1 MSLHITLGCMYA
13 SKTTSLMNRYNIL
26 KNEPIFVIDYDTE
39 RQDKYYEGELMNN
52 NGIKIPCMKCSKLYD
67 LFDIYKKRG
76 NFQISHEFDP
86 LNDFETSI
94 EMYETLNALLNAQ
107 HVLINEAQFFP
118 DLIEF
123 VKEFVNK
130 NIYVYGLDGDFKQEK
145 IGHILDIIPLCD
157 TVTKLKAI
165 CECGQPAIF
174 SKRLSEEM
182 DQYQPNAQYVPVC
195 RKCNK

>member
-13 SKTTSLMNRYNIL
+13 SKTSSLINRYNIL
-26 KNEPIFVIDYDTE
+26 KNEPTVVIDYDTE
-39 RQDKYYEGELMNN
+39 RQDKYYEGELMNH
-52 NGIKIPCMKCSKLYD
+52 NGIKIHCIKCSKLYD

-86 LNDFETSI
+86 LNDFESSI

-107 HVLINEAQFFP
+107 HILINEAQFFP
-118 DLIEF
+118 DLIDF

-145 IGHILDIIPLCD
+145 IGYILDIIPLCD

-165 CECGQPAIF
+165 CQCGQPAIF

>member
-13 SKTTSLMNRYNIL
+13 SKTSSLINRYNIL
-26 KNEPIFVIDYDTE
+26 KNEPTVVIDYDTE
-39 RQDKYYEGELMNN
+39 RQDKYYEGELMNH
-52 NGIKIPCMKCSKLYD
+52 NGIKIHCIKCSKLYD

-86 LNDFETSI
+86 LNDFESSI

-107 HVLINEAQFFP
+107 HILINEAQFFP
-118 DLIEF
+118 DLIDF

-145 IGHILDIIPLCD
+145 IGYILDIIPLCD